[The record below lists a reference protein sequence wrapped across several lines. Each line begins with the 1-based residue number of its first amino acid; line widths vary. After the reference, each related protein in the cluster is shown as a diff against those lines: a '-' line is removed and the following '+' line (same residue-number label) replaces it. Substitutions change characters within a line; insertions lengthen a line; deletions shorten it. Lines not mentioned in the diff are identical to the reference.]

1 MVSWTAMAVS
11 SNSTAMTAGGNS
23 TYNGTTTTAT
33 DTFSGATNSTSAT
46 GAGVS
51 LHTGTFTFLIPFIMA
66 AFLLQSYCW
75 SPEPTAPIFSAST
88 LLLTSHP
95 IIPRS
100 PASLR
105 DHKTNMDGLYN
116 LSTSSLS
123 NAKKYVSQDI
133 SFNKGGLAYSGRSS
147 PIQLPSAPC
156 TDSKGT
162 VVHPAS
168 LFGLHFLSHAITF
181 WRCSGLR
188 VFMSRVSIE
197 MRTTWVYRG
206 SFCGF

>member
-1 MVSWTAMAVS
+1 MNWFCHKVFFLLNLTSLFQCSSKSLREVYICWKNKFLTLHPLFFYFSFFQQMVSWTAMAVS
-11 SNSTAMTAGGNS
+11 NNSTAMTAGGNS
-23 TYNGTTTTAT
+23 TYNATTTTAT
-33 DTFSGATNSTSAT
+33 DTFGGPTNSTSAT

-51 LHTGTFTFLIPFIMA
+51 LHTCTFTFLIPFIMA

-95 IIPRS
+95 IIPCS

-105 DHKTNMDGLYN
+105 DHKTNMDGLCN

-133 SFNKGGLAYSGRSS
+133 SFNK
-147 PIQLPSAPC
+147 
-156 TDSKGT
+156 
-162 VVHPAS
+162 
-168 LFGLHFLSHAITF
+168 
-181 WRCSGLR
+181 
-188 VFMSRVSIE
+188 
-197 MRTTWVYRG
+197 RG
-206 SFCGF
+206 V